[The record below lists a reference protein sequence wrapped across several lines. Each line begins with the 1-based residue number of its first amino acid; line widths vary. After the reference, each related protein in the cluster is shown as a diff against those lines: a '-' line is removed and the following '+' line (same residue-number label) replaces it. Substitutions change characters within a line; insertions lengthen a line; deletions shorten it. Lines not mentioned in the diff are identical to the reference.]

1 MNRACALLM
10 ALALG
15 LILSARTVRAQV
27 HETVGTRAQGM
38 GGAFTAVADDATAT
52 WWNPAGLA
60 AGAYFNLILET
71 GSRQEPADDR
81 AVPGW
86 RVASRGFAVAYPALG
101 LSYYRL
107 RISEI
112 ESAGSTA
119 SDSASRQDQGA
130 APVRIRLRVLNQFGA
145 TVGQSIGAHLVVA
158 STVKLIRA
166 GAAADARDRATTSLD
181 TAADLN
187 PQAEMHAGLDLGA
200 MAKFRMLT
208 LGLMVRNI
216 KESTFGDGDGA
227 FTLTRHVRAGIA
239 VGSAGARGATQIT
252 VAADADLSRT
262 DGVLGE
268 ERRFGAGAEVWTLS
282 RRLGVRG
289 GIGGNLIDRVRPAP
303 SGGLSVAIRPS
314 TYVDAHVTWGSDE
327 VRRGWGAAF
336 RVTF

>member
-1 MNRACALLM
+1 
-10 ALALG
+10 
-15 LILSARTVRAQV
+15 
-27 HETVGTRAQGM
+27 
-38 GGAFTAVADDATAT
+38 
-52 WWNPAGLA
+52 
-60 AGAYFNLILET
+60 
-71 GSRQEPADDR
+71 
-81 AVPGW
+81 
-86 RVASRGFAVAYPALG
+86 
-101 LSYYRL
+101 
-107 RISEI
+107 
-112 ESAGSTA
+112 
-119 SDSASRQDQGA
+119 
-130 APVRIRLRVLNQFGA
+130 
-145 TVGQSIGAHLVVA
+145 
-158 STVKLIRA
+158 VKLIRA

-282 RRLGVRG
+282 RRLGIRG

-303 SGGLSVAIRPS
+303 SVGLSVAIRPS

>member
-1 MNRACALLM
+1 MNRACAWLIT
-10 ALALG
+10 LG
-15 LILSARTVRAQV
+15 LVLSARTVRAQV

-71 GSRQEPADDR
+71 GSQHEPADDS

-86 RVASRGFAVAYPALG
+86 RAASRGFSVAYPALG

-112 ESAGSTA
+112 ESAGSTV
-119 SDSASRQDQGA
+119 SDAASRQDQGA

-158 STVKLIRA
+158 STVKLVRA
-166 GAAADARDRATTSLD
+166 GAAADVRDRATSSLD
-181 TAADLN
+181 MAEDLR

-200 MAKFRMLT
+200 MAKFRMVT
-208 LGLMVRNI
+208 FGLMVRNAT
-216 KESTFGDGDGA
+216 ESTFGDGDAA
-227 FTLTRHVRAGIA
+227 FTLARHVRAGIA
-239 VGSAGARGATQIT
+239 VSSGGAQGAAQLT

-262 DGVLGE
+262 DGVSGE
-268 ERRFGAGAEVWTLS
+268 ERRFGAGAEVWTRS
-282 RRLGVRG
+282 RRFGIRG
-289 GIGGNLIDRVRPAP
+289 GLGGNFIDRVTPAP
-303 SGGLSVAIRPS
+303 SGGISVAIRPG